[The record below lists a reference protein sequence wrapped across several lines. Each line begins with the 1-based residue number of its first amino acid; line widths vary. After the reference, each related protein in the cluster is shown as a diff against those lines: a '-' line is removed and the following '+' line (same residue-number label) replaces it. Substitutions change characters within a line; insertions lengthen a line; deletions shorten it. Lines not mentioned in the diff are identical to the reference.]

1 MSEPSNTR
9 TAGETF
15 IDNSIAKGVMDLME
29 PVIVDGSSLTIG
41 KLVNVARL
49 NHAVDLASDAVTR
62 IEKSRAALEQ
72 LASAGVTIY
81 GVTTGFGALSNTRI
95 TLDQASELQTNL
107 LRSHACGVGENLPT
121 DVVRGLMLLRL
132 NTLAKGFSGVRL
144 IVAQLIQRFLNEGV
158 HPLIPSKGSVGASG
172 DLAPLS
178 HMALALMGEGTVEFQ
193 GQVRSAS
200 EVLKKLGLAPLSVS
214 MKEGLALN
222 NGTQMSTSLAALV
235 IHDAKQILKIAEI
248 ATVAS
253 LEALQGYVQAL
264 DARIHEL
271 RPFRGQI
278 ESAQNLRSLVSGS
291 RLVKGRV
298 SGENEPVQ
306 DAYSLRCAPQVMGA
320 SREAVAFAE
329 RLVETEMNSATDN
342 PLVLPDGPEVLS
354 GGNFHGQAVG
364 MAMDVVSIAL
374 ATIANISERRVFR
387 LLDSSL
393 SNGLPAFLIGTT
405 ESKGLN
411 SGLMAVQYTAAALAS
426 ENKTLAHP
434 ASVDTIPT
442 SGNTEDF
449 VSMSPTAGLKAKA
462 ILENTRT
469 VLAIELLCA
478 TQGLDLRDPV
488 KCSKGSR
495 AAYLK
500 IRERV
505 PMVKEDR
512 PLSPLIQTVAD
523 MISDGSILHAV
534 EGSVPAL
541 A

>member
-1 MSEPSNTR
+1 M
-9 TAGETF
+9 
-15 IDNSIAKGVMDLME
+15 IE
-29 PVIVDGSSLTIG
+29 PVVVDGSSLTIE
-41 KLVNVARL
+41 KLVKVARI
-49 NHAVDLASDAVTR
+49 NHPVDLASESVVR
-62 IEKSRAALEQ
+62 ITKSRAALER
-72 LASAGVTIY
+72 LANEGVTIY

-95 TLDQASELQTNL
+95 TLDQASKLQTNL
-107 LRSHACGVGENLPT
+107 LRSHACGVGENLST

-144 IVAQLIQRFLNEGV
+144 IVAQLIQRFLNEGI
-158 HPLIPSKGSVGASG
+158 HPVIPSRGSVGASG

-178 HMALALMGEGTVEFQ
+178 HMALALMGEGTVEYQ
-193 GQVRSAS
+193 GQTLPAYA
-200 EVLKKLGLAPLSVS
+200 VLKKLGLAPLSVS

-235 IHDAKQILKIAEI
+235 IHDAKQVLKIAEI
-248 ATVAS
+248 STAVS
-253 LEALQGYVQAL
+253 LEALRGYIQPF

-278 ESAQNLRSLVSGS
+278 DSAENLRSLLSGS
-291 RLVKGRV
+291 ELVKQKI
-298 SGENEPVQ
+298 SGEHEPAQ

-320 SREAVAFAE
+320 AREAVAFAE
-329 RLVETEMNSATDN
+329 GLIETEMNSATDN
-342 PLVLPDGPEVLS
+342 PLVFPDGPDVLS
-354 GGNFHGQAVG
+354 GGNFHGQTVG

-387 LLDSSL
+387 LLDSNL
-393 SNGLPAFLIGTT
+393 SNGLPAFLVGADQ
-405 ESKGLN
+405 SKELN
-411 SGLMAVQYTAAALAS
+411 SGLMAMQYTAAALAS
-426 ENKTLAHP
+426 ENKSLAHP

-462 ILENTRT
+462 ILENTRR
-469 VLAIELLCA
+469 VLAIELICA

-488 KCSKGSR
+488 KCSKGTR

-500 IRERV
+500 IRERI

-512 PLSPLIQTVAD
+512 PMSSLIETVAD
-523 MISDGSILHAV
+523 MISDGSILRAV
-534 EGSVPAL
+534 ESSIHAL
-541 A
+541 R

>member
-1 MSEPSNTR
+1 M
-9 TAGETF
+9 
-15 IDNSIAKGVMDLME
+15 LE
-29 PVIVDGSSLTIG
+29 PVVVDGSSLTIE
-41 KLVNVARL
+41 KLVKVARL
-49 NHAVDLASDAVTR
+49 NHPVDLASESVAR
-62 IEKSRAALEQ
+62 IEKSRAALER
-72 LASAGVTIY
+72 LASEGVTIY

-95 TLDQASELQTNL
+95 TLDQSSQLQTNL
-107 LRSHACGVGENLPT
+107 LRSHACGVGDYLPT

-132 NTLAKGFSGVRL
+132 NTLAKGFSGVRFV
-144 IVAQLIQRFLNEGV
+144 VAQLIQSFLNEGI
-158 HPLIPSKGSVGASG
+158 HPLIPSRGSVGASG

-178 HMALALMGEGTVEFQ
+178 HMALALMGEATVEFQ
-193 GQVRSAS
+193 GQVRPAS
-200 EVLKKLGLAPLSVS
+200 DVLKELRLAPLSAS
-214 MKEGLALN
+214 MKEGLALT

-235 IHDAKQILKIAEI
+235 THDAKQILKVAEI
-248 ATVAS
+248 ATAAS
-253 LEALQGYVQAL
+253 LEALRGYVQPF

-278 ESAQNLRSLVSGS
+278 DSAENLRLLVSGS
-291 RLVKGRV
+291 ELVRETI
-298 SGENEPVQ
+298 SGEHEPAQ

-320 SREAVAFAE
+320 AREAVAFAE

-342 PLVLPDGPEVLS
+342 PLVFPDGPDVLS
-354 GGNFHGQAVG
+354 GGNFHGQIVG

-387 LLDSSL
+387 LLDSNL
-393 SNGLPAFLIGTT
+393 NNGLPAFLIGAK

-462 ILENTRT
+462 ILENTRR
-469 VLAIELLCA
+469 VLAIELICA
-478 TQGLDLRDPV
+478 AQGLDLRDPL
-488 KCSKGSR
+488 KCSKGTR

-512 PLSPLIQTVAD
+512 PISPLIETVAD
-523 MISDGSILHAV
+523 MISDGSILRAV
-534 EGSVPAL
+534 ELSVHVL
-541 A
+541 R

>member
-1 MSEPSNTR
+1 
-9 TAGETF
+9 
-15 IDNSIAKGVMDLME
+15 ME
-29 PVIVDGSSLTIG
+29 PVVVDGTSLTIE
-41 KLVNVARL
+41 KLVQVARL
-49 NHAVDLASDAVTR
+49 NHRVDLAKESVAR
-62 IEKSRAALEQ
+62 IEKSRAALER
-72 LASAGVTIY
+72 LASEGVTIY

-144 IVAQLIQRFLNEGV
+144 VVAQLIQNFLNEGI
-158 HPLIPSKGSVGASG
+158 HPLIPSRGSVGASG

-178 HMALALMGEGTVEFQ
+178 HMALALMGEGAVEFR
-193 GQVRSAS
+193 GELRPAS
-200 EVLKKLGLAPLSVS
+200 DVLQKLGIAPLSVS

-253 LEALQGYVQAL
+253 LEALRGYVQPF

-278 ESAQNLRSLVSGS
+278 DSAQNLRSLVSGS
-291 RLVKGRV
+291 RLVKEGIT
-298 SGENEPVQ
+298 GEHEPAQ

-320 SREAVAFAE
+320 AREAVAFAE
-329 RLVETEMNSATDN
+329 RLVEIEMNSATDN
-342 PLVLPDGPEVLS
+342 PLIFADGPAVLS
-354 GGNFHGQAVG
+354 GGNFHGQTMG

-374 ATIANISERRVFR
+374 ATVANISERRVFR
-387 LLDSSL
+387 LLDSNL
-393 SNGLPAFLIGTT
+393 SNGLPAFLIGSS

-426 ENKTLAHP
+426 ENKILAHP

-462 ILENTRT
+462 ILTNTQR
-469 VLAIELLCA
+469 VLAIELICA
-478 TQGLDLRDPV
+478 AQGLDLRDPL
-488 KCSKGSR
+488 KCSKGTR

-500 IRERV
+500 IREKV
-505 PMVKEDR
+505 PMIKEDR
-512 PLSPLIQTVAD
+512 PMSPLIETVAR
-523 MISDGSILHAV
+523 MISDGSILNSV
-534 EGSVPAL
+534 ESSIQAL
-541 A
+541 R